1 MVTRSKISRLSSRI
15 DELMDRLG
23 ATIKPTFAV
32 YLDFGE
38 NDEEFYRRNLTAVAV
53 TRASFSGL
61 ARVPRSSYALLNLSK
76 APWLATSD
84 YKLACTEG
92 SRRWYA

>member
-38 NDEEFYRRNLTAVAV
+38 NDEEFYRRNPDCG
-53 TRASFSGL
+53 R
-61 ARVPRSSYALLNLSK
+61 RH
-76 APWLATSD
+76 
-84 YKLACTEG
+84 EG
-92 SRRWYA
+92 VVLRFGEGAEKFVRIPQPE